1 MTPFRF
7 RLPLIAILLLSITY
21 PAITQSGR
29 PMQQLPERNAAIPTP
44 ESVLGFK
51 MGEDRKLAKWGE
63 IVGYFQRLAAASD
76 RIKVTE
82 LGKTTLG
89 RPFIVA
95 TISSAENIK
104 RLDEFKEMQRKL
116 ADPRIILQETA
127 VRWSDSFRIGD
138 KEREAQIK
146 QQIANTADGVAK

>member
-1 MTPFRF
+1 MIPFRF
-7 RLPLIAILLLSITY
+7 RLPLIVALLLSISY
-21 PAITQSGR
+21 PAATQSGR
-29 PMQQLPERNAAIPTP
+29 TAQQLPERNVAIPTP

-51 MGEDRKLAKWGE
+51 MGEDRKLAKWEE
-63 IVGYFQRLAAASD
+63 IVGYFRRLAATSD
-76 RIKVTE
+76 RIKVSD

-116 ADPRIILQETA
+116 ADPRLIAQPADSSTEA
-127 VRWSDSFRIGD
+127 VV
-138 KEREAQIK
+138 
-146 QQIANTADGVAK
+146 N